1 MFSSSHDLAFT
12 RKFLDNIKTYAEIIG
27 IKNTSDILVP
37 ALAKIVDENLNVKIK
52 FLENLLPFIDFLCSN
67 GDEGINILKNNMINI
82 LQELYSQK
90 KEDYNEQM
98 KKLLFK
104 NFVKIAKN
112 ILPYDTNQS
121 ILYIIIGFG
130 NEDNYR
136 THLKK
141 NKQENEKNLK
151 IDEHKILCIRY
162 IRNLAEGFGKEI
174 TERYLLPQLTSFTV
188 EKNDDIKKELLITL
202 PIISEIVA
210 VEFISSKVYDIL
222 KRIGNDLNPNLRKVC
237 VIAIAKIIK
246 IFKNK
251 CQEIKN
257 LKKDDKKFSAK
268 NFVALIEK
276 LSKDKDNNVRYKIIE
291 KIGEII
297 APLDPDEL
305 SLQLFEFYKN
315 FCKKH
320 NELKKSQN
328 PLGATFQE
336 LGNPLLN
343 KIKISGLGS
352 GNYSYLNDEDSADYN
367 EVNNMENDYNKQLTQ
382 KEISY
387 YLAYNFPAIFF
398 QLFYTVMEINIG
410 MI

>member
-1 MFSSSHDLAFT
+1 
-12 RKFLDNIKTYAEIIG
+12 
-27 IKNTSDILVP
+27 
-37 ALAKIVDENLNVKIK
+37 
-52 FLENLLPFIDFLCSN
+52 
-67 GDEGINILKNNMINI
+67 MINI

-90 KEDYNEQM
+90 KEEYNEQM

-136 THLKK
+136 ANMKK
-141 NKQENEKNLK
+141 NKTEIAKNSK

-162 IRNLAEGFGKEI
+162 IRNLAEGFGKEA

-222 KRIGNDLNPNLRKVC
+222 KRISNDLNPNLRKVS

-251 CQEIKN
+251 CQELKN
-257 LKKDDKKFSAK
+257 LKKDDNKKFSAK
-268 NFVALIEK
+268 NFVA
-276 LSKDKDNNVRYKIIE
+276 
-291 KIGEII
+291 G
-297 APLDPDEL
+297 
-305 SLQLFEFYKN
+305 
-315 FCKKH
+315 
-320 NELKKSQN
+320 
-328 PLGATFQE
+328 
-336 LGNPLLN
+336 
-343 KIKISGLGS
+343 
-352 GNYSYLNDEDSADYN
+352 
-367 EVNNMENDYNKQLTQ
+367 
-382 KEISY
+382 
-387 YLAYNFPAIFF
+387 
-398 QLFYTVMEINIG
+398 
-410 MI
+410 

>member
-1 MFSSSHDLAFT
+1 MYTFDQTYLTPQNDLPMIKKSKTFNEVIFELNKEFDESIYFNHHYTALKNLQVEKPISQTTIPFLMVKEFLFSYYEDKLITKEADKETITQILGHIKMFSSSHDLAFT

-141 NKQENEKNLK
+141 NKQENEKNLN

-257 LKKDDKKFSAK
+257 IKRMIK
-268 NFVALIEK
+268 NFQL
-276 LSKDKDNNVRYKIIE
+276 KI
-291 KIGEII
+291 
-297 APLDPDEL
+297 
-305 SLQLFEFYKN
+305 
-315 FCKKH
+315 
-320 NELKKSQN
+320 
-328 PLGATFQE
+328 
-336 LGNPLLN
+336 LL
-343 KIKISGLGS
+343 L
-352 GNYSYLNDEDSADYN
+352 
-367 EVNNMENDYNKQLTQ
+367 
-382 KEISY
+382 
-387 YLAYNFPAIFF
+387 
-398 QLFYTVMEINIG
+398 
-410 MI
+410 